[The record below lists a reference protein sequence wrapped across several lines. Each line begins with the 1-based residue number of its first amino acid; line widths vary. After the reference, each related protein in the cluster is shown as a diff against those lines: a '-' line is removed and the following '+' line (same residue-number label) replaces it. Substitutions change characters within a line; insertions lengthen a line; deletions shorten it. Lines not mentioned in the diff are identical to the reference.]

1 MKKHLLLVTI
11 AFGLLVSSC
20 TKYVDLQPANG
31 IVGSWQLL
39 YVDRQDNFGTTTI
52 YTGYEPGIFHFYSN
66 GQAVYDDGYEVM
78 RGTWNTRQLN
88 NGYYD
93 NHGNYHG
100 GTYQVFDLYLSSYSG
115 TRVID
120 WQFDESWFSN
130 SSRFN
135 ALYYGTN
142 SDYKYVFGRR

>member
-11 AFGLLVSSC
+11 AFGLLLSSC

-52 YTGYEPGIFHFYSN
+52 YTGFEPGIFHFY
-66 GQAVYDDGYEVM
+66 YDS
-78 RGTWNTRQLN
+78 
-88 NGYYD
+88 
-93 NHGNYHG
+93 HGNYHG
-100 GTYQVFDLYLSSYSG
+100 GTYQVFDLYLSNYSG